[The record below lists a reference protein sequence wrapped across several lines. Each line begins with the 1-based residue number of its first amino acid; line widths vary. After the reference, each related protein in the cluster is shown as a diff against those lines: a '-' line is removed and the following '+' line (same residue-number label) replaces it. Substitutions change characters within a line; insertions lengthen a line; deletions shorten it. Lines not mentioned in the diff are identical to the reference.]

1 MGKKVEQL
9 KNIIAIIDDEPN
21 IRETATF
28 ILELEGYDVVTACN
42 GEEALGLLRKER
54 PKIVLLDVMMPKKN
68 GYEVC
73 AELKADPELKDI
85 FVVMLTAKGQKMDK
99 QKAME
104 VGADHYMTKPFDDEE
119 ILQILDRLFQDQI
132 N

>member
-1 MGKKVEQL
+1 MEQL

-119 ILQILDRLFQDQI
+119 ILQILDKLFQEQI

>member
-1 MGKKVEQL
+1 MEQL
-9 KNIIAIIDDEPN
+9 NNIIAIIDDEPN

-119 ILQILDRLFQDQI
+119 ILQILDKLFQEQI

>member
-1 MGKKVEQL
+1 MDEL
-9 KNIIAIIDDEPN
+9 KNIVAIIDDEPN
-21 IRETATF
+21 IRETACF

-73 AELKADPELKDI
+73 AEVKADPELRDI

-99 QKAME
+99 QKAIE

-119 ILQILDRLFQDQI
+119 ILQILERLFKDRE